1 METLGE
7 IYNIGNKISLYGE
20 MTDQISPYVTD
31 QISPY
36 VEMTDQ
42 ISPYVEMTDQISPY
56 VEMTDQILAG
66 AGLQPA
72 P

>member
-1 METLGE
+1 
-7 IYNIGNKISLYGE
+7 
-20 MTDQISPYVTD
+20 
-31 QISPY
+31 
-36 VEMTDQ
+36 
-42 ISPYVEMTDQISPY
+42 MTDQISPY

>member
-1 METLGE
+1 
-7 IYNIGNKISLYGE
+7 
-20 MTDQISPYVTD
+20 
-31 QISPY
+31 
-36 VEMTDQ
+36 MTDQ